1 MLGKCPSIIFQT
13 SGTYREDFLE
23 ETATEVGEERVL
35 FASRSPVYDEE
46 FEMARVQSARLSDSQ
61 KEKLWGSNE
70 LATFAFA
77 GG

>member
-1 MLGKCPSIIFQT
+1 M
-13 SGTYREDFLE
+13 
-23 ETATEVGEERVL
+23 L

>member
-1 MLGKCPSIIFQT
+1 M
-13 SGTYREDFLE
+13 
-23 ETATEVGEERVL
+23 L

-77 GG
+77 GGYGQDSLPCTSGHNRLGM